1 MKIYF
6 KYFVLLLGIFFIM
19 PVIEIKANEIE
30 IKDDQV
36 HFFDLPTLEGRMV
49 FSVKTEGQSNH
60 DLWIMNADGSDIR
73 SLTRTNYNEIEPT
86 ISPDGRQVA
95 FAHDREGDWRIGIM
109 DLDNPTPTDP
119 WPITFYNDQ
128 RNPDWGDNGL
138 IAFQSNQEG
147 MWSIWSKDP
156 FMKGDLY
163 GRDLQEQSNISKW
176 GDVEMQNDVKQPSY
190 SKDGRYLAFATNRDG
205 QNPDNRINRIWVLD
219 RQTRTSKSIPRNMV
233 KQGDDPEFYKG
244 RNWYPDAFG
253 LPVIAFVQIKDGKPT
268 IRWSNIDGSGGGK
281 LTDRMP
287 GNIAAK
293 NPKFGPERSQ
303 EVLAFLTEKSPNAG
317 WKIAVMDI
325 HRGQNMPPVIVTPP
339 SMGASIDSFDWGI
352 HPGSSGGMMDRMRNM
367 MPGGNNRGGGNNMD
381 NRMMDE
387 GRKMMQ
393 EQEEMQ
399 RRMMEEQR
407 KMEEEQRQRERER
420 EEEDRR
426 RRDEENERR
435 RQEDEQRFKMEEER
449 RALEL
454 KAEQDRLS
462 IEEERR
468 MRELDQ
474 RREEMEMERQM
485 REEELRL
492 EEQRREME
500 REAEQERMEQQA
512 RMMEEQRRMMREEAA
527 ARGGT
532 GPGPEGGGPDFYV
545 RGASEE
551 QYNCMVKTLGP
562 PVVEQFN
569 FRDPRPDEYE
579 RLHNN
584 GCEGVPELFGQEVY
598 GEDDRGFFGK
608 PKTGSLKTGGPGEM
622 MQDPT
627 MLAMAGLV
635 VTVGAT
641 LLQMA
646 RGK

>member
-579 RLHNN
+579 RLTNN

-598 GEDDRGFFGK
+598 GDDERGFFGK
-608 PKTGSLKTGGPGEM
+608 PKVGALKTGGPEEM